1 MIDELITYLSN
12 WRNRDAVLELLVV
25 HIRLALLPLLIG
37 LLAALPL
44 GWAAQRQRS
53 LRAAL
58 LGSANVLYTV
68 PALALFVILPG
79 ILGTR
84 ILDEINVVVALA
96 LYTAALLIRPVVD
109 ALDAV
114 PGQVL
119 AAATAMGYR
128 PLRRFLTVELPLAV
142 PVLAAGVRVA
152 SVSNI
157 SLVSVGALI
166 GVGGL
171 GQLFTQGFQESYNAP
186 IVVGVVLTLVLA
198 LVMDALLL
206 LARAALT
213 PWLPRRSRRSR
224 PADPAQPGP
233 ARPSPARPS
242 PAQSSPAQSS
252 PAQSSPAQS
261 SPAQSSPAQSSPAQS
276 SSPAGGEA

>member
-1 MIDELITYLSN
+1 M
-12 WRNRDAVLELLVV
+12 VLELLVV
-25 HIRLALLPLLIG
+25 HVRLSLLPLLLG
-37 LLAALPL
+37 LLAAVPF
-44 GWAAQRQRS
+44 GWVAQRYRL

-68 PALALFVILPG
+68 PSLALFVILPG

-96 LYTAALLIRPVVD
+96 LYTAALLVRPVID

-114 PGQVL
+114 PGHVL

-128 PLRRFLTVELPLAV
+128 PVRRFLTVELPLAV

-171 GQLFTQGFQESYNAP
+171 GQLFTQGFQDTYNAP
-186 IVVGVVLTLVLA
+186 IIVGIALTLVLA
-198 LVMDALLL
+198 FVVDALLVVL
-206 LARAALT
+206 RNALT
-213 PWLPRRSRRSR
+213 PWQPRRTKK
-224 PADPAQPGP
+224 DGTGQ
-233 ARPSPARPS
+233 ARTAGV
-242 PAQSSPAQSS
+242 
-252 PAQSSPAQS
+252 
-261 SPAQSSPAQSSPAQS
+261 
-276 SSPAGGEA
+276 PAGGQA

>member
-1 MIDELITYLSN
+1 VIDELISYLSN
-12 WRNRDAVLELLVV
+12 WRNREMVLELLVV
-25 HIRLALLPLLIG
+25 HARLALLPLLVG

-44 GWAAQRQRS
+44 GWVAQHYRPQR
-53 LRAAL
+53 AVL

-68 PALALFVILPG
+68 PSLALFVILPG
-79 ILGTR
+79 ILGTQ

-96 LYTAALLIRPVVD
+96 LYTAALLLRPVVE

-114 PGQVL
+114 PGHVL

-142 PVLAAGVRVA
+142 PVLAAGIRVA

-171 GQLFTQGFQESYNAP
+171 GQLFTQGFQDSYNAP
-186 IVVGVVLTLVLA
+186 IVVGIVLTLMLA

-206 LARAALT
+206 LAKTLLT
-213 PWLPRRSRRSR
+213 PWQPRRSKL
-224 PADPAQPGP
+224 AAEP
-233 ARPSPARPS
+233 ARPRPS
-242 PAQSSPAQSS
+242 GS
-252 PAQSSPAQS
+252 
-261 SPAQSSPAQSSPAQS
+261 
-276 SSPAGGEA
+276 EA

>member
-1 MIDELITYLSN
+1 VIEELVRYLSN
-12 WRNRDAVLELLVV
+12 WRNRELVLELLVAHV
-25 HIRLALLPLLIG
+25 RLSLLPLLIG
-37 LLAALPL
+37 LVAALPF
-44 GWAAQRQRS
+44 GWVAQRNRL
-53 LRAAL
+53 LRGAL

-68 PALALFVILPG
+68 PSLALFVILPG

-96 LYTAALLIRPVVD
+96 LYTAALLVRPIID

-114 PGQVL
+114 PGHVL

-128 PLRRFLTVELPLAV
+128 PVRRFLTVELPLAV

-171 GQLFTQGFQESYNAP
+171 GQLFTQGFQDRYNAP
-186 IVVGVVLTLVLA
+186 IIVGIALTLVLA
-198 LVMDALLL
+198 LVVDALLVVL
-206 LARAALT
+206 RNVLT
-213 PWLPRRSRRSR
+213 PWQPRQARKDRT
-224 PADPAQPGP
+224 AQ
-233 ARPSPARPS
+233 A
-242 PAQSSPAQSS
+242 
-252 PAQSSPAQS
+252 
-261 SPAQSSPAQSSPAQS
+261 
-276 SSPAGGEA
+276 PAGGRA